1 MGFGFGFNLGPFRAG
16 GSFRGPG
23 ATDEEWASL
32 VVSVLWITVPVF
44 IFQVVLEF
52 ITDPNFWF
60 VMLVGCLPSV
70 TLLLAHV
77 ATLDHVSIG
86 GWWEK
91 RDGSFVLL
99 ALPAAGYEILFFV
112 WDSDGF
118 GLRVDRDGFQLR
130 ATALYALIL
139 FGYLVGEFLWMYFTV
154 RIVGG
159 PPLFD
164 KRLGKLFEIKERR
177 RLLEASQE
185 YVRKYFLTSSSP
197 CSRCGGEVQR
207 NKEKFSIRCNKCN
220 YEHSHL
226 HYPDLVDA
234 SFQIELD
241 RLELEQKQRELEEDR
256 QAKALAEHQLGLRAN
271 ETWRKETRSAM
282 NAVHRQVQKI
292 LNPSPGDVVDEAALR
307 HAFEVVERLLPVS
320 DSRLLHNLVTKKI
333 IDTNRRVLRDLAT
346 TVKNQI
352 GLDLSSTVHSATET
366 LGEISN

>member
-32 VVSVLWITVPVF
+32 VVVVLSIVVPVF
-44 IFQVVLEF
+44 IFQVVLEL
-52 ITDPNFWF
+52 ITDPYFWF

-130 ATALYALIL
+130 ATALYVLIL

-159 PPLFD
+159 RPLLD

-177 RLLEASQE
+177 RLLEANRE
-185 YVRKYFLTSSSP
+185 YVRKYFLTSSNP
-197 CSRCGGEVQR
+197 CSRCGGEVRR
-207 NKEKFSIRCNKCN
+207 NKKEFSIRCNKCN

-256 QAKALAEHQLGLRAN
+256 QSKALAEHQLRLRAN
-271 ETWRKETRSAM
+271 ETWREETRSAM
-282 NAVHRQVQKI
+282 NAVHMQVQTI
-292 LNPSPGDVVDEAALR
+292 LNPSSGDIVDEVALR
-307 HAFEVVERLLPVS
+307 HVFKAAEKSLEVT
-320 DSRLLHNLVTKKI
+320 DSRLEQKAEFTNYLATQKRVLEDLVTAIKSQTGLNLSD
-333 IDTNRRVLRDLAT
+333 IDPAT
-346 TVKNQI
+346 IENS
-352 GLDLSSTVHSATET
+352 GA
-366 LGEISN
+366 